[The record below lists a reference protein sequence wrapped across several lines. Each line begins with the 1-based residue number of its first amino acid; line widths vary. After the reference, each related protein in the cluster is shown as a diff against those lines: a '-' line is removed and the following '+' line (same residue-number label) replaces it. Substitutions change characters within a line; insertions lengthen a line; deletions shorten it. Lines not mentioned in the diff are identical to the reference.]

1 MTSLTTTA
9 PTISLKPHLPSIY
22 ATSKLSL
29 STKYNSLYRNIFC
42 HFSFYHRLRK
52 LNQLQLQPKHSHS
65 IRHDI
70 DKNKDKNK
78 GSSALDGGGGNL
90 VAGAADIDGDEGMES
105 NSPDKTE
112 VTGLALVFVPSP
124 CYSVKS
130 NESLNF
136 GIFYFLRMDAIS

>member
-1 MTSLTTTA
+1 MTSLSPTVQ
-9 PTISLKPHLPSIY
+9 TISLKAASSLNLCNFKTLLNYEISFSVPS
-22 ATSKLSL
+22 
-29 STKYNSLYRNIFC
+29 

-70 DKNKDKNK
+70 DKNKDKSK

-112 VTGLALVFVPSP
+112 VTGLALVLSRHRAI
-124 CYSVKS
+124 
-130 NESLNF
+130 L
-136 GIFYFLRMDAIS
+136 LRATNL

>member
-1 MTSLTTTA
+1 MTSLSPTA
-9 PTISLKPHLPSIY
+9 QTISLNAASSLNLSNFKTLLIYEISFSVPS
-22 ATSKLSL
+22 
-29 STKYNSLYRNIFC
+29 
-42 HFSFYHRLRK
+42 HFSIYHRLRK

-65 IRHDI
+65 IRHDMDI
-70 DKNKDKNK
+70 NKDKNKNK
-78 GSSALDGGGGNL
+78 GSSALNGSGGNL
-90 VAGAADIDGDEGMES
+90 AAGAADIDGDEGMES

-130 NESLNF
+130 NEPLNF